1 MKIKLIFLGKKK
13 NNPVN
18 DLIEKYF
25 LRIKKEISLELVYN
39 SSFNKKTNSIVN
51 DDDVVIL
58 LDEKGDEIDSKSF
71 AKKLKSIISLSPK
84 KIVFIV
90 GGAYGF
96 PDRLYKRSNYI
107 ISLSKLTFPHEVAR
121 LIIVEQIYRAIAII
135 NNHPYH
141 HE

>member
-13 NNPVN
+13 NNPIN

-51 DDDVVIL
+51 DDDIVIL
-58 LDEKGDEIDSKSF
+58 LDEKGDEVNSKSF

-90 GGAYGF
+90 GDAYGF
-96 PDRLYKRSNYI
+96 SDRLYKRSNYI

-121 LIIVEQIYRAIAII
+121 LIIVEQLYRAITII
-135 NNHPYH
+135 KNHPYH